1 MNIAAIKHE
10 TKSRYAYAY
19 DETTL
24 HLKIMV
30 AKNDIK
36 EGYVKAAD
44 PFNWFPDES
53 GEYKFDVSSAFN
65 EPLQY
70 IGETQSHD
78 IYFCELKNCD
88 SKRIRYSFILEGSD
102 GRTYSYGVKC
112 LDVTDSIEKI
122 DGLYNSL
129 NFPFLNE
136 EDIYTAPAWVK
147 DAIWY
152 QINVGSYSK
161 DGNTCE
167 NNTDGNFAGLIK
179 KLDYIQDM
187 GYTALYFTPIFE
199 GASWHNYDTTD
210 YFKIAPYL
218 GTNEEFKQFMEEA
231 HKRGLRVMLDGVFNH
246 CGPLHPFFQDVI
258 KHGKDSKYFDC
269 FYIHDADL
277 PIIKGEVREDGLY
290 DEVVAKDLN
299 YRTFGY
305 TSWMPKINTAHPLWQ
320 EHLLEVGAHWVKEY
334 GIDGWRLD
342 VSNEVSH
349 DFWRAYRKVIK
360 TVNPDCYIMGE
371 NWDDSYPWLQGDQ
384 FDSVMNYSF
393 TNAMWGLLNH
403 KLTHK
408 IPLSVKGYM
417 QSINEMQVMYPN
429 GVNEHMFN
437 LISSHDVDRII
448 NSLDNDV
455 NKVLQAYVLLMTYSG
470 CPCVYYGDEV
480 GMSGKE
486 LSNRT
491 PMIWDET
498 QQNVV
503 IKEHVKKMIAIRKQ
517 YPTLK
522 LNNFTWDTCDE
533 EAQTLVFTKKGEESI
548 SIVLNVSSET
558 KHVVL
563 PTYLQNKKIQDVYS
577 DTELCVD
584 EGIDVEAQGFY
595 ILKR

>member
-36 EGYVKAAD
+36 GGYVKAAD

-53 GEYKFDVSSAFN
+53 GEYKFDLSSAYN
-65 EPLQY
+65 ENLQY

-78 IYFCELKNCD
+78 VYFCELKNCD
-88 SKRIRYSFILEGSD
+88 SKRIRYSFILEGND
-102 GRTYSYGVKC
+102 GKTYSYGVKC
-112 LDVTDSIEKI
+112 LDVTSNLDKI

-136 EDIYTAPAWVK
+136 EDIYTAPSWVK

-161 DGNTCE
+161 DGASCKTNTE
-167 NNTDGNFAGLIK
+167 GNLKGLIH
-179 KLDYIQDM
+179 KLDYIQEM

-218 GTNEEFKQFMEEA
+218 GTNEDFKEFMEEA
-231 HKRGLRVMLDGVFNH
+231 HKRGLKVMLDGVFNH

-269 FYIHDADL
+269 FYIYDENK
-277 PIIKGEVREDGLY
+277 PVIKGEVQEDGLY
-290 DEVVAKDLN
+290 KEEVAKDLN

-305 TSWMPKINTAHPLWQ
+305 TSWMPKINTGHPLWQ
-320 EHLLEVGAHWVKEY
+320 EHLLEVGRYWVEEY

-349 DFWRAYRKVIK
+349 DFWKTYRKVVK
-360 TVNPDCYIMGE
+360 GANPDCYIMGE

-403 KLTHK
+403 KLTNK
-408 IPLSVKGYM
+408 IPLTVKGYM
-417 QSINEMQVMYPN
+417 QSINEMQVMYPS

-437 LISSHDVDRII
+437 LISSHDVDRIL

-455 NKVLQAYVLLMTYSG
+455 SKVLQAYVLLMTYSG
-470 CPCVYYGDEV
+470 SPCVYYGDEI
-480 GMSGKE
+480 GMVGKE

-491 PMIWDET
+491 PMIWDKEN
-498 QQNVV
+498 QNTT
-503 IKEHVKKMIAIRKQ
+503 IQEHVKRLIQLRKT
-517 YPTLK
+517 YPALK
-522 LNNFTWDTCDE
+522 ANNFTWNMTDE
-533 EAQTLVFTKKGEESI
+533 DKGILVFTKEGDDAVTVI
-548 SIVLNVSSET
+548 LNVSSS
-558 KHVVL
+558 KQNVIL
-563 PTYLQNKKIQDVYS
+563 PEVMHNQDIIDIYNEKTISVQKG
-577 DTELCVD
+577 V
-584 EGIDVEAQGFY
+584 DVEAQGFY
-595 ILKR
+595 IIKK